1 MRIQR
6 IGMFPAAFLLLLLAL
21 ATPTA
26 TDAKMGWDDSFR
38 DKVGRK

>member
-21 ATPTA
+21 GTPTT
-26 TDAKMGWDDSFR
+26 TDAKTGWDYSFR
-38 DKVGRK
+38 AKVGRK

>member
-6 IGMFPAAFLLLLLAL
+6 IDMFPAAFLLLLLAFG
-21 ATPTA
+21 TPTA
-26 TDAKMGWDDSFR
+26 TDAKTGWGDSFR